1 MSQKNICGL
10 FLLDKPIGISSNQAL
25 QRVKKIFHSKKAGHT
40 GSLDVLA
47 SGLLPI
53 CLGEAT
59 KFSQYL
65 LNANKTYQ
73 TIAKLGQR
81 TTTCD
86 AEGEV
91 VERRSTENISDEL
104 ILDVLNQFMGETKQI
119 PSMYSALKYQGKPL
133 YQLARKGIEV
143 EREARTIRVDQLKM
157 IERQN
162 DLVTLEVTCS
172 KGTYIRNLVD
182 DIGQML
188 GCGAYVYSL
197 RRTSV
202 GSFQEEQMIT
212 IDRLEQSD
220 CPENFLLPIDSAL
233 QHFPAIALNNE
244 QIEALYFGR
253 IFNVETSP
261 AVLIRLLDEKENFFG
276 LGQINE
282 SGMMKSVRLIV
293 R

>member
-1 MSQKNICGL
+1 M
-10 FLLDKPIGISSNQAL
+10 GISSNQAL
-25 QRVKKIFHSKKAGHT
+25 QRVKKIFHAKKAGHT

-65 LNANKTYQ
+65 LNADKTYQ

-86 AEGEV
+86 AEGAV
-91 VERRSTENISDEL
+91 VETQSIENISDQL
-104 ILDVLNQFMGETKQI
+104 ILDTLNQFMGETKQT
-119 PSMYSALKYQGKPL
+119 PSMYSALKHQGKPL

-162 DLVTLEVTCS
+162 DLVTLEVRCS

-182 DIGQML
+182 DIGQRL

-202 GSFQEEQMIT
+202 GDFNETRMVTFEK
-212 IDRLEQSD
+212 LEQSTHL
-220 CPENFLLPIDSAL
+220 EEFLLPLDSAL
-233 QHFPAIALNNE
+233 QYFPAIQFNHA
-244 QIEALYFGR
+244 QIETLYFGQ
-253 IFNVETSP
+253 IFHVEYSS
-261 AVLIRLLDEKENFFG
+261 VGLIRLLDEEENFFG
-276 LGQINE
+276 LGQIDKN
-282 SGMMKSVRLIV
+282 GIVKSIRLLHKAV
-293 R
+293 T